1 MIINPITN
9 IPKHPKSHVHG
20 WAKHWSQ
27 FTFPYGSIDH
37 KFEYGPYDEVY
48 VDHGI
53 NFSGTLNLFGGA
65 TREVYN
71 KMNML
76 IECNKIISLD
86 RKMPQYGEMLRK
98 RIGAKT
104 TYDRIND
111 HWCDMVTDKLKTATT
126 LKQEDLLR
134 PSITIGDSHS
144 IAYAAKGDAVF
155 YNSGMTLY
163 GALEKGLSSLLR
175 GNHPDSINFC
185 LGSVDIRHHI
195 LRHGTDID
203 DLVSRYVDQGN
214 AIADNLACNVTYSLP
229 VPIEYEG
236 RRVPKTGY
244 YKQTPFFGPRG
255 ARVDVL
261 MKFCDILYSR
271 SNGSVVSPPQ
281 NWYHM
286 DGEKYARDIM
296 ELASSVHISPEHYR
310 RFGGWNV

>member
-1 MIINPITN
+1 
-9 IPKHPKSHVHG
+9 
-20 WAKHWSQ
+20 
-27 FTFPYGSIDH
+27 
-37 KFEYGPYDEVY
+37 
-48 VDHGI
+48 
-53 NFSGTLNLFGGA
+53 
-65 TREVYN
+65 
-71 KMNML
+71 ML